1 MIHAMRSFEPQYGR
15 CLHLSARH
23 IWFCGEPVTKWMKEE
38 KENGN
43 KENEEGQI
51 GSYLDE
57 NEKIYG
63 KNKVQ
68 AARFP
73 QQSKEW
79 ESNEAATS
87 SWLEQATNT
96 PKEYWKEKERERQ
109 KKCCE
114 RTKGMARKTIKMYN
128 LFEHDFDMVGTQ
140 SGWRSFESNTYDVS
154 ARIYENQ
161 REKRYGRQREER
173 SRLSCG

>member
-1 MIHAMRSFEPQYGR
+1 
-15 CLHLSARH
+15 
-23 IWFCGEPVTKWMKEE
+23 MKEE

-73 QQSKEW
+73 QQSKE
-79 ESNEAATS
+79 
-87 SWLEQATNT
+87 
-96 PKEYWKEKERERQ
+96 
-109 KKCCE
+109 
-114 RTKGMARKTIKMYN
+114 
-128 LFEHDFDMVGTQ
+128 
-140 SGWRSFESNTYDVS
+140 
-154 ARIYENQ
+154 
-161 REKRYGRQREER
+161 
-173 SRLSCG
+173 